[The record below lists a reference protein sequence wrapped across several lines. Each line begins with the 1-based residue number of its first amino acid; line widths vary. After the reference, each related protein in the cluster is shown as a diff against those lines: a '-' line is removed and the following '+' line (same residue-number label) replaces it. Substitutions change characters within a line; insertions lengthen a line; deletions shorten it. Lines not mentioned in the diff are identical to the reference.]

1 MTGIVAQAPT
11 ESRWERIGPPV
22 RLDSAGYESTPK
34 DYEVQG
40 LYTSNTGTVI
50 TAHSI
55 DLTFREM
62 VMGFWNPIRMNGS
75 IITTALRPSMAE
87 ESVDYCDDGQLRMFP
102 GASHWVHHERE
113 EVTDELIR
121 HLARNSP

>member
-75 IITTALRPSMAE
+75 IITTALRHSKTSLPTFLRVTFASMIHMTTHKENPNRGMPSFE
-87 ESVDYCDDGQLRMFP
+87 RTFS
-102 GASHWVHHERE
+102 GA
-113 EVTDELIR
+113 
-121 HLARNSP
+121 